1 MYNDIKF
8 HGECGGGDKE
18 YKNTHAIFFVDE
30 PAIIS
35 TALNTMFVQISEPN
49 NPQKPQDAL
58 NQVDLSNNTDPDWLD
73 AWYPTTTQI
82 EDGDMQNEDTDENKS
97 ERTSIIRD
105 FTKNK
110 VNRGGIFRNEL
121 GTTMGPGA

>member
-35 TALNTMFVQISEPN
+35 TALNTMFVQISEPI

-73 AWYPTTTQI
+73 
-82 EDGDMQNEDTDENKS
+82 
-97 ERTSIIRD
+97 
-105 FTKNK
+105 
-110 VNRGGIFRNEL
+110 VGIQQRRR
-121 GTTMGPGA
+121 